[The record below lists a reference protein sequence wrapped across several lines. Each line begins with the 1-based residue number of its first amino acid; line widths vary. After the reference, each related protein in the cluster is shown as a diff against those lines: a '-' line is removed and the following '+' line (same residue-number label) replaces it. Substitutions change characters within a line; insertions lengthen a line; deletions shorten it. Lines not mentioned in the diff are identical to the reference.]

1 MSLHIVHASNWTDTE
16 QCDRN
21 CNLLVVNALHSA
33 IKVWQNKRL
42 LFRCKPASISWSSGW
57 YSTSERKMIVQEQQG
72 NMIWWRKIR
81 TKDDWLFG
89 CFFPFRWVAMQ
100 ERALWK
106 KKKRFLCVCR
116 SLFSLSVSWDK
127 MTFVA
132 RPYTCQSSE
141 VINKIKGNRS
151 VQHLKTV
158 WQHTGPVTERLGCYT
173 LHCVLLTAK

>member
-1 MSLHIVHASNWTDTE
+1 MIG
-16 QCDRN
+16 C
-21 CNLLVVNALHSA
+21 LVVFSRLDEL
-33 IKVWQNKRL
+33 QCKRGH
-42 LFRCKPASISWSSGW
+42 F
-57 YSTSERKMIVQEQQG
+57 E
-72 NMIWWRKIR
+72 
-81 TKDDWLFG
+81 
-89 CFFPFRWVAMQ
+89 
-100 ERALWK
+100 K

-158 WQHTGPVTERLGCYT
+158 
-173 LHCVLLTAK
+173 